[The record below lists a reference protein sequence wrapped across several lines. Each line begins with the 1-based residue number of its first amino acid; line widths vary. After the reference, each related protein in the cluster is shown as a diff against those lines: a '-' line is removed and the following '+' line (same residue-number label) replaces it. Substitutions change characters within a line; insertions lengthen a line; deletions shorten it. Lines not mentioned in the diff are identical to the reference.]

1 MIQIFSGRN
10 FRQHIPNISE
20 QYMIRGREF
29 SVLYDMAR
37 QLLPDYYELG
47 RDWMLNVRFEDS
59 VLSLPP
65 LPGDLSEYEL
75 RQFGRMLPHLYIA
88 EHWDINMYSGS
99 RSLIE
104 GFCEGMRE
112 CFGNSPRQ
120 APQAYISFYSGSN
133 AMNMLSL
140 SAEPSLVSEEL
151 IDYNIDGEER
161 ISLSNINQ
169 YF

>member
-10 FRQHIPNISE
+10 FRQQIPNISE
-20 QYMIRGREF
+20 QYMIRGHEF
-29 SVLYDMAR
+29 SVLYEMAR
-37 QLLPDYYELG
+37 KFLPDYYELG
-47 RDWMLNVRFEDS
+47 RDWMLSVRFEDFT
-59 VLSLPP
+59 LTLPP

-88 EHWDINMYSGS
+88 ERWDINMYSGS

-112 CFGNSPRQ
+112 CFENAPQ
-120 APQAYISFYSGSN
+120 KAPQAYIGFYSGN
-133 AMNMLSL
+133 NDMNMLSL
-140 SAEPSLVSEEL
+140 SAEPSLVAEEL
-151 IDYNIDGEER
+151 IDYNIDGEEN
-161 ISLSNINQ
+161 IPLSNINQ